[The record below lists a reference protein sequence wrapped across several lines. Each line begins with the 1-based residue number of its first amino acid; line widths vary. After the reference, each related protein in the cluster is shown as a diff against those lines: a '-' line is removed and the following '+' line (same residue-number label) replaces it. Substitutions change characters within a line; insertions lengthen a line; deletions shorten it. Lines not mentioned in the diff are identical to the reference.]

1 MKENNEYLQAM
12 KQAQENLADL
22 NERGLDAIGENVI
35 EFMESLL
42 TSDEIPESKF

>member
-1 MKENNEYLQAM
+1 M

-22 NERGLDAIGENVI
+22 NKRGLDAIGGNVI

-42 TSDEIPESKF
+42 TPDEITENEFRNSK